1 MSSYIKFTPISG
13 AKNEDPLCYLL
24 EIDEVKILLDCGWS
38 DTFDLDDL
46 ANLKKVAKHIDVVLL
61 SHSDLVHLGAYPYAR
76 SHLGMA
82 CPVYST
88 IPVVNMGKMCM
99 YDNYQ
104 SKTNEMEFTTFS
116 LEDVDSSFDK
126 ITPLRYSQPF
136 SLTGKCQGITITAYA
151 AAHTIGGTIWKIKQD
166 TEEIVYAVDFNHRK
180 EQHLDGTVLHL
191 GGMVLD
197 SLTRPSLLI
206 TDSYNSKV
214 VHPAR
219 KDRYAAMFDTMTKS
233 LKAGGSVLLPTDSS
247 ARVLEL
253 SYLLDQYWTQ
263 NQLTYPLIMLSN
275 TSYHTAHFAKI
286 MLEWMGEELTKS
298 FSQSRENPYE
308 FKYLRLCHKLEDLDN
323 YSGPKVVIA
332 SNYSLE
338 TGFARELFI
347 RWMAMPADKENEER
361 GDLNHNKNN
370 TLILTDRAGP
380 GSLARRL
387 YDDWNEHTDT
397 IETDVVMTNNRSR
410 LPVKPAIDYEMS
422 MDLTIYKRVPLEGA
436 ELQEFEAA
444 QRAKA
449 EREAEQA
456 AMIAR
461 NKTIMED
468 DETDSSDIDDNDDN
482 MDSLLVKQFDLYVR
496 DTGKSGGFFKQAQS
510 YRMFPYLEKRKKF
523 DDYGEAI
530 QVEHYMK
537 ASDFERIEQE
547 KKSLGDGANFGKED
561 ELMMDIEEP
570 LLPGR
575 DESPTKYTSSNEKVT
590 IQCLLRYVDLEG
602 LSDGRSMKTIL
613 PQIAPRKLIIVHG
626 SQSSTEDLATA
637 CQTMDYFTKEIFT
650 PSVGEVLNVS
660 AATNIYRVK
669 LTDSMVSSLQ
679 FSKLDD
685 YELARV
691 VGRIHFPDD
700 STTPSLDIAMHEG
713 PIGWDP
719 SVFVGDVRLSEFRK
733 VLQAEG
739 IQAEFKG
746 EGILVCNDH
755 VAVRKT
761 GTGQLLVEGGVSA
774 DYYKIRS
781 LLYSQHAIV

>member
-1 MSSYIKFTPISG
+1 MTSYIKFTPISG

-38 DTFDLDDL
+38 DSFHIDDL
-46 ANLKKVAKHIDVVLL
+46 VNLKKVAKQIDALVI
-61 SHSDLVHLGAYPYAR
+61 SHADLAHLGAYPYAR
-76 SHLGMA
+76 SHLGMT

-88 IPVVNMGKMCM
+88 IPVANMGKMCL
-99 YDNYQ
+99 YDMYQ
-104 SKTNEMEFTTFS
+104 SKTNEMEFTTFT
-116 LEDVDSSFDK
+116 LEDVDNAFDK

-136 SLTGKCQGITITAYA
+136 SLAGKCQGITITAYA
-151 AAHTIGGTIWKIKQD
+151 AAHTIGGTIWKIRQD

-180 EQHLDGTVLHL
+180 EHHLDGTVLHS
-191 GGMVLD
+191 GGVVLD
-197 SLTRPSLLI
+197 ALVRPSLLI
-206 TDSYNSKV
+206 TDAYNSQV

-219 KDRYAAMFDTMTKS
+219 KDRYAAMFDTMLAS
-233 LKAGGSVLLPTDSS
+233 LKKGGSCLLPTDSS

-263 NQLTYPLIMLSN
+263 HQLNYPLIMLSN
-275 TSYHTAHFAKI
+275 TSYHTAHFAKS
-286 MLEWMGEELTKS
+286 MLEWMGEEFTKH
-298 FSQSRENPYE
+298 FSQTRENPYE
-308 FKYLRLCHKLEDLDN
+308 FKYLRLCHKIEDLE
-323 YSGPKVVIA
+323 SHPGPKVVIA
-332 SNYSLE
+332 SHHSLE
-338 TGFARELFI
+338 TGFARELFVQ
-347 RWMAMPADKENEER
+347 WMTD
-361 GDLNHNKNN
+361 HHHQQN
-370 TLILTDRAGP
+370 TLILTDRSSP

-387 YDDWNEHTDT
+387 YDDWCQQTPIT
-397 IETDVVMTNNRSR
+397 TTATTNQRTKV
-410 LPVKPAIDYEMS
+410 PVQPAIEYQTQL
-422 MDLTIYKRVPLEGA
+422 DLTVYKRVPLEGA

-449 EREAEQA
+449 ERDAAQA

-461 NKTIMED
+461 SKTIVEED
-468 DETDSSDIDDNDDN
+468 ESDSSDLDDGDEN
-482 MDSLLVKQFDLYVR
+482 MEDLLTKQFDLYVR
-496 DTGKSGGFFKQAQS
+496 DAGKSGGFFKQAQS
-510 YRMFPYLEKRKKF
+510 YRMFPYLEKRKKI

-547 KKSLGDGANFGKED
+547 KKSLGEGANFSKED
-561 ELMMDIEEP
+561 EIMLDTDEP

-575 DESPTKYTSSNEKVT
+575 DETPTKYTSSNEQLK
-590 IQCLLRYVDLEG
+590 ISCLLRYVDLEG

-613 PQIAPRKLIIVHG
+613 PQIAPRKLIVVHG
-626 SQSSTEDLATA
+626 SKNATDDLVNTF
-637 CQTMDYFTKEIFT
+637 QGIDHFTKEIFT

-669 LTDSMVSSLQ
+669 LTDSLVSSLR

-700 STTPSLDIAMHEG
+700 STTPSLDVASAEE
-713 PIGWDP
+713 PVRWEP

-733 VLQAEG
+733 ILQAEG
-739 IQAEFKG
+739 IQAEFRG
-746 EGILVCNDH
+746 EGILVCNDQ

-761 GTGQLLVEGGVSA
+761 GTGQLLVEGALSV

-781 LLYSQHAIV
+781 LLYAQHAIL

>member
-1 MSSYIKFTPISG
+1 MTSYIKFTPISG

-38 DTFDLDDL
+38 DSFKEEDL
-46 ANLKKVAKHIDVVLL
+46 ANLKKVAKQIDAVVLSHCDL
-61 SHSDLVHLGAYPYAR
+61 SHLGAYPYAR
-76 SHLGMA
+76 SHLGMT
-82 CPVYST
+82 CQVYAT

-99 YDNYQ
+99 YDMYQ
-104 SKTNEMEFTTFS
+104 SKTNEIEFKTFT
-116 LEDVDSSFDK
+116 LEDVDNAFDK
-126 ITPLRYSQPF
+126 ITPVRYSQPI

-180 EQHLDGTVLHL
+180 EHHLDGTVLHS
-191 GGMVLD
+191 GGVVLD
-197 SLTRPSLLI
+197 TLTRPSLLI

-219 KDRYAAMFDTMTKS
+219 KDRYAAMFDTMVKS
-233 LKAGGSVLLPTDSS
+233 LKEGGSVLLPTDSS
-247 ARVLEL
+247 ARVLEI

-263 NQLTYPLIMLSN
+263 HQLNYPLIMLSN

-286 MLEWMGEELTKS
+286 MLEWMGDDLTKN

-308 FKYLRLCHKLEDLDN
+308 FKYLRLCHKIEDLDN
-323 YSGPKVVIA
+323 YAGPKVVIA

-338 TGFARELFI
+338 TGFARELFV
-347 RWMAMPADKENEER
+347 RWMTTETTQ
-361 GDLNHNKNN
+361 HNKNN
-370 TLILTDRAGP
+370 TLILTDRSGP
-380 GSLARRL
+380 GSLAPIA
-387 YDDWNEHTDT
+387 Y
-397 IETDVVMTNNRSR
+397 ETS
-410 LPVKPAIDYEMS
+410 L
-422 MDLTIYKRVPLEGA
+422 DLTVYKRVPLEGA
-436 ELQEFEAA
+436 ELQEFESA
-444 QRAKA
+444 QKAKA
-449 EREAEQA
+449 ERDAAQA
-456 AMIAR
+456 ALIAR
-461 NKTIMED
+461 SKTIMED
-468 DETDSSDIDDNDDN
+468 DESDSSDIDDGDEN
-482 MDSLLVKQFDLYVR
+482 MEDLLTKQFDLYVR
-496 DTGKSGGFFKQAQS
+496 DAGKSGGFFKQAQS
-510 YRMFPYLEKRKKF
+510 YRMFPYLEKRKKI

-547 KKSLGDGANFGKED
+547 KKSLGEGANFGKED
-561 ELMMDIEEP
+561 P

-575 DESPTKYTSSNEKVT
+575 DETPTKYTSNDEKLT

-637 CQTMDYFTKEIFT
+637 CQGMDHFTKEIFT
-650 PSVGEVLNVS
+650 PSVSEVLNVS

-669 LTDSMVSSLQ
+669 LTDSMVSSLR

-700 STTPSLDIAMHEG
+700 STTPSLDVAVSDG
-713 PIGWDP
+713 PTKWEP
-719 SVFVGDVRLSEFRK
+719 SVFVGDVRLTEFK
-733 VLQAEG
+733 KILQAEG

-746 EGILVCNDH
+746 EGILVCNDQ

-761 GTGQLLVEGGVSA
+761 GTGQLLVEGAISM

-781 LLYSQHAIV
+781 LLYSQHAIL